1 MCPLRC
7 ASLLEPICTTARKFL
22 RDGAARGNLRT
33 RLCLDHASPHRP
45 VGKSNKLS
53 SMAHALA
60 AVQWH
65 IRIRLRQYRRFQ
77 GHQSLRWR
85 VLATTPQKVSL
96 VTDDAG
102 WSSTRCLRARPP
114 LRRRRLLCVPATH
127 VALRA
132 AERHRRFLRQQHAG
146 LSRSTRG
153 PALLRRMLCAPS
165 YARHPLKFADSL
177 DRGRIA
183 GDFTGVLSRRRV
195 CLHLDW
201 IHSEAADAN
210 GLGCSRELLR
220 GQRHEFAASILD
232 RQIL

>member
-132 AERHRRFLRQQHAG
+132 AERHCRCLRQRAG
-146 LSRSTRG
+146 LSRCTRG
-153 PALLRRMLCAPS
+153 PALLRGMLRAQSSTFRVHWSPTRDDHIRTHFAIVLTVFLPECRSASNYQTVLYLPPKTIAPR
-165 YARHPLKFADSL
+165 ARH
-177 DRGRIA
+177 
-183 GDFTGVLSRRRV
+183 
-195 CLHLDW
+195 
-201 IHSEAADAN
+201 AN
-210 GLGCSRELLR
+210 SST
-220 GQRHEFAASILD
+220 SI
-232 RQIL
+232 QWES